1 MINTIKKSWKDVTID
16 EYFDLC
22 KRLSDDTLTDY
33 EKIII
38 KIAFITGKNEDEI
51 WNLTWTEFRELQVE
65 ALWMDE
71 FQLKENVKFKSI
83 EINGEKYSIDTNLQN
98 FTVAQYID
106 FQTFFPKRK
115 ENQRIIGN
123 ILACF
128 IIPQGKKYAED
139 YDIKELVDNINSNL
153 DIMTAN
159 EILFFFSKA
168 ISDFNK
174 GYSQL
179 LQLGSKE
186 DEEEIKEQGG
196 SGEVGNGV
204 GESEESYFDWL
215 ALVDNVGQLTR
226 DKWDDVFKK
235 NIYEFFNL
243 LAFLKHKNNKEKE
256 RIEKWKQT
264 H

>member
-1 MINTIKKSWKDVTID
+1 MLNIIKKSWKDVTID

-22 KRLSDDTLTDY
+22 ERLSDDTLTDY

-51 WNLTWTEFRELQVE
+51 WNLNWSDFRSLQVE
-65 ALWMDE
+65 TLWMDE

-115 ENQRIIGN
+115 TNKRIIGN

-128 IIPQGKKYAED
+128 IIPKGKKYAEG
-139 YDIKELVDNINSNL
+139 YNIQELVENINSNL

-159 EILFFFSKA
+159 EIMFFFLKQYLISIRATANYFNWILKRMKRKA
-168 ISDFNK
+168 K
-174 GYSQL
+174 
-179 LQLGSKE
+179 
-186 DEEEIKEQGG
+186 
-196 SGEVGNGV
+196 
-204 GESEESYFDWL
+204 
-215 ALVDNVGQLTR
+215 
-226 DKWDDVFKK
+226 DKK
-235 NIYEFFNL
+235 L
-243 LAFLKHKNNKEKE
+243 
-256 RIEKWKQT
+256 IEKLEMEWEVTKRVT
-264 H
+264 LDGLRSLTKLDN

>member
-1 MINTIKKSWKDVTID
+1 MLNTIKKSWKDVTID

-22 KRLSDDTLTDY
+22 ERLSDDTLTDY

-38 KIAFITGKNEDEI
+38 KISFITGKSEDEI

-71 FQLKENVKFKSI
+71 FNINENVKFKSI
-83 EINGEKYSIDTNLQN
+83 EINKQKYSIDTNLQN

-159 EILFFFSKA
+159 EILFFFLKQYLISIRATANYFNWVLKRMKKKSK
-168 ISDFNK
+168 
-174 GYSQL
+174 
-179 LQLGSKE
+179 
-186 DEEEIKEQGG
+186 
-196 SGEVGNGV
+196 
-204 GESEESYFDWL
+204 
-215 ALVDNVGQLTR
+215 
-226 DKWDDVFKK
+226 
-235 NIYEFFNL
+235 
-243 LAFLKHKNNKEKE
+243 NKEE
-256 RIEKWKQT
+256 MEKLEMEWEKVKKVT
-264 H
+264 LIGLRSLTMLDN

>member
-1 MINTIKKSWKDVTID
+1 MLNTIKKSWKDVTID

-22 KRLSDDTLTDY
+22 ERLSDDTLTDY

-71 FQLKENVKFKSI
+71 FNINENVKFKSI
-83 EINGEKYSIDTNLQN
+83 EINKQKYSIDTNLQN

-128 IIPQGKKYAED
+128 IIPQGKKYAEG

-159 EILFFFSKA
+159 EIMFFFLKQYLISIRATANYFNWVLKRMKKKSK
-168 ISDFNK
+168 
-174 GYSQL
+174 
-179 LQLGSKE
+179 
-186 DEEEIKEQGG
+186 
-196 SGEVGNGV
+196 
-204 GESEESYFDWL
+204 
-215 ALVDNVGQLTR
+215 
-226 DKWDDVFKK
+226 
-235 NIYEFFNL
+235 
-243 LAFLKHKNNKEKE
+243 NKEE
-256 RIEKWKQT
+256 MEKLEMEWEKVKKVT
-264 H
+264 LIGLRSLTMLDN

>member
-1 MINTIKKSWKDVTID
+1 MLNTIKKSWKDVTID
-16 EYFDLC
+16 EYFDLFE
-22 KRLSDDTLTDY
+22 RLSDDTLTDY

-38 KIAFITGKNEDEI
+38 KISFITGKNEDEI

-71 FQLKENVKFKSI
+71 FNINENVKFKSI
-83 EINGEKYSIDTNLQN
+83 EINKQKYSIDTNLQN

-159 EILFFFSKA
+159 EIMFFFLKQYLISIRATANYFNWVLKRMKKKSK
-168 ISDFNK
+168 
-174 GYSQL
+174 
-179 LQLGSKE
+179 
-186 DEEEIKEQGG
+186 
-196 SGEVGNGV
+196 
-204 GESEESYFDWL
+204 
-215 ALVDNVGQLTR
+215 
-226 DKWDDVFKK
+226 
-235 NIYEFFNL
+235 
-243 LAFLKHKNNKEKE
+243 NKEE
-256 RIEKWKQT
+256 MEKLEMEWEKVKKVT
-264 H
+264 LIGLRSLTMLDN

>member
-22 KRLSDDTLTDY
+22 ERLSDDALTDY

-38 KIAFITGKNEDEI
+38 KIAFITGKREEEI
-51 WNLTWTEFRELQVE
+51 WNLNWDEFRTLQVE

-71 FQLKENVKFKSI
+71 FKLKENVNFKTI

-115 ENQRIIGN
+115 TNERIIGN

-128 IIPQGKKYAED
+128 IIPKGKKYAD
-139 YDIKELVDNINSNL
+139 GYNIQELVENINSNL

-159 EILFFFSKA
+159 EIMFFFLKQYLISIRATANYFNWILKRMKRKA
-168 ISDFNK
+168 K
-174 GYSQL
+174 
-179 LQLGSKE
+179 
-186 DEEEIKEQGG
+186 
-196 SGEVGNGV
+196 
-204 GESEESYFDWL
+204 
-215 ALVDNVGQLTR
+215 
-226 DKWDDVFKK
+226 DKK
-235 NIYEFFNL
+235 L
-243 LAFLKHKNNKEKE
+243 
-256 RIEKWKQT
+256 IEKLEMEWEVTKRVT
-264 H
+264 LDGLRSLTMWDN

>member
-1 MINTIKKSWKDVTID
+1 MLNTIKKSWKDVTID

-22 KRLSDDTLTDY
+22 ERLSDDTLTDY

-51 WNLTWTEFRELQVE
+51 WNLSWSDFRSLQVE

-115 ENQRIIGN
+115 INKRVIGN

-128 IIPQGKKYAED
+128 IIPKGKKYAED
-139 YDIKELVDNINSNL
+139 YNIQELVENINSNL

-159 EILFFFSKA
+159 EIMFFFLKQYLISIRATANYFNWILKRMKRKSK
-168 ISDFNK
+168 N
-174 GYSQL
+174 SQ
-179 LQLGSKE
+179 
-186 DEEEIKEQGG
+186 EIET
-196 SGEVGNGV
+196 V
-204 GESEESYFDWL
+204 
-215 ALVDNVGQLTR
+215 
-226 DKWDDVFKK
+226 
-235 NIYEFFNL
+235 
-243 LAFLKHKNNKEKE
+243 EKE
-256 RIEKWKQT
+256 WEKMKKVT
-264 H
+264 LDGLRSLTMLDN

>member
-1 MINTIKKSWKDVTID
+1 MLNTIKKSWKDVTID

-22 KRLSDDTLTDY
+22 ERLSDDTLTDY

-38 KIAFITGKNEDEI
+38 KISFITGKSEDEI

-71 FQLKENVKFKSI
+71 FNINENVKFKSI
-83 EINGEKYSIDTNLQN
+83 EINKQKYSIDTNLQN

-115 ENQRIIGN
+115 ENPRIIGN

-159 EILFFFSKA
+159 EIMFFFLKQYLISIRATANYFNWVLKRMKKKSK
-168 ISDFNK
+168 
-174 GYSQL
+174 
-179 LQLGSKE
+179 
-186 DEEEIKEQGG
+186 
-196 SGEVGNGV
+196 
-204 GESEESYFDWL
+204 
-215 ALVDNVGQLTR
+215 
-226 DKWDDVFKK
+226 
-235 NIYEFFNL
+235 
-243 LAFLKHKNNKEKE
+243 NKEE
-256 RIEKWKQT
+256 MEKLEMEWEKVKKVT
-264 H
+264 LIGLRSLTMLDN

>member
-1 MINTIKKSWKDVTID
+1 MLNTIKKSWKDVTID

-22 KRLSDDTLTDY
+22 ERLSDDTLTDY

-51 WNLTWTEFRELQVE
+51 WNLSWSDFRSLQVE

-115 ENQRIIGN
+115 TNKRVIGN

-128 IIPQGKKYAED
+128 IIPKGKKYAEG
-139 YDIKELVDNINSNL
+139 YDIQELVENINSNL

-159 EILFFFSKA
+159 EIMFFFLKQYLISIRATANYFNWVLKRMKKKSK
-168 ISDFNK
+168 
-174 GYSQL
+174 
-179 LQLGSKE
+179 
-186 DEEEIKEQGG
+186 
-196 SGEVGNGV
+196 
-204 GESEESYFDWL
+204 
-215 ALVDNVGQLTR
+215 
-226 DKWDDVFKK
+226 
-235 NIYEFFNL
+235 
-243 LAFLKHKNNKEKE
+243 NKEE
-256 RIEKWKQT
+256 VEKLEMEWEKVKKVT
-264 H
+264 LIGLRSLTMLDN

>member
-22 KRLSDDTLTDY
+22 ERLSDDTLTDY

-38 KIAFITGKNEDEI
+38 KISFITGKNEDEI
-51 WNLTWTEFRELQVE
+51 WNLSWSDFRSLQVE

-115 ENQRIIGN
+115 TNERVIGN

-128 IIPQGKKYAED
+128 IIPKGKKYAEG
-139 YDIKELVDNINSNL
+139 YNIQELVENINSNL

-159 EILFFFSKA
+159 EIMFFFLKQYLISIRATANYFNWILKRMKKKSK
-168 ISDFNK
+168 N
-174 GYSQL
+174 SQ
-179 LQLGSKE
+179 
-186 DEEEIKEQGG
+186 EIET
-196 SGEVGNGV
+196 V
-204 GESEESYFDWL
+204 
-215 ALVDNVGQLTR
+215 
-226 DKWDDVFKK
+226 
-235 NIYEFFNL
+235 
-243 LAFLKHKNNKEKE
+243 EKE
-256 RIEKWKQT
+256 WEKMKKAT
-264 H
+264 LDGLRSLTMLDN